1 MGQQIYDEYSKS
13 LFIKADTVVRYV
25 GQERRV
31 RYGRPFGAPGT
42 AGDCVYI
49 WCTKDDNGVPIYLT
63 EDQERI
69 KKELLKKY
77 FGTADEKSLLVK

>member
-1 MGQQIYDEYSKS
+1 M
-13 LFIKADTVVRYV
+13 
-25 GQERRV
+25 

-42 AGDCVYI
+42 KGDCVYI

-63 EDQERI
+63 EDEERI